1 MVLADPGGMST
12 YLGPWAVRN
21 ISTGMPAAKT
31 SNSGE
36 QPIERLNYQP
46 TPGAYDEMFTEDGR
60 PRSGLEGI
68 EASLEALGDEG
79 LRDRGRL
86 RDAHLSA
93 TGITFTLSG
102 RERPLPMDLIP
113 RVVSGEEWKVVDEGV
128 AQRIRALEAFLAD
141 VYDRGDIMR
150 DGVVPRALVTSSNHY
165 HRQAHGIVPPNGVRI
180 HVSGVDLVRDDT
192 GTFHV
197 LEDNLRCPSGVSYV
211 LENRRTLA
219 HVLPEIFTG
228 YRVSPVS
235 EYPEKLYRA
244 LAASAPRDVHDPTVV
259 VLTPGVYNSAH
270 FEHAFLAR
278 RMGAELVEG
287 RDLFCRG
294 GFVYMRTTQ
303 GPKPVHVI
311 YRRLDDDYL
320 DPVHF
325 RPDSVLGVPGLLNA
339 ARAGAVTIAN
349 GVGNGVA
356 DDKALYPYVPKIIEY
371 YLGEKAILPNVPTYD
386 LRDADQREHVLANID
401 KMVIKPVDGSGG
413 YGLVMG
419 PKATDEELAKAAEAI
434 RVDPRAWVAQNVLM
448 LSTSPTV
455 SSSGQVSPRHLD
467 LRPFAVNDGKKIW
480 VLPGGLTRVALNAGS
495 LVVNS
500 SQGGGS
506 KDTWVLAGHDSDD
519 DSWSTS
525 EGLASVGKG
534 RGVPTA
540 GPITPRS
547 SLPRTHEARMRQQEE
562 QQQQQVDDSYVYIQP
577 DPQGEQPC

>member
-1 MVLADPGGMST
+1 MPTIFNEDAVVSGISDHQSTSSALTDPT
-12 YLGPWAVRN
+12 TTPPY
-21 ISTGMPAAKT
+21 
-31 SNSGE
+31 E
-36 QPIERLNYQP
+36 P
-46 TPGAYDEMFTEDGR
+46 TAGAYDEMYDDFGA
-60 PRSGLEGI
+60 PREGLE
-68 EASLEALGDEG
+68 SLHEALRGLGAEG

-93 TGITFTLSG
+93 QGITFTLSG

-113 RVVSGEEWKVVDEGV
+113 RVVTDVEWRVVSEGI

-150 DGVVPRALVTSSNHY
+150 DGVVPRSLVTSSSHY
-165 HRQAHGIVPPNGVRI
+165 HRQAYGISPANGVRI
-180 HVSGVDLVRDDT
+180 HVAGVDLVRDHT
-192 GTFHV
+192 GEFHV
-197 LEDNLRCPSGVSYV
+197 LEDNLRNPSGVSYV

-219 HVLPEIFTG
+219 HVLPEVFSG
-228 YRVSPVS
+228 HRVSPVG
-235 EYPEKLYRA
+235 EYPERLYRA
-244 LAASAPRDVHDPTVV
+244 LAAAAPRDIHDPTVV

-303 GPKPVHVI
+303 GPQPVHVI
-311 YRRLDDDYL
+311 YRRIDDEYL
-320 DPVHF
+320 DPVLF
-325 RPDSVLGVPGLLNA
+325 QSDSVLGIPGLVNA

-356 DDKALYPYVPKIIEY
+356 DDKALYPFVPKIIEY

-386 LRDADQREHVLANID
+386 LRDVDQREHVLANLD
-401 KMVIKPVDGSGG
+401 RMVVKPVDGSGG
-413 YGLVMG
+413 YGLVIG
-419 PKATDEELAKAAEAI
+419 PKASDEELAKTAQAI
-434 RVDPRAWVAQNVLM
+434 VDDPRSWVAQPVVA

-455 SSSGQVSPRHLD
+455 SSGGDVAPRHLD

-480 VLPGGLTRVALNAGS
+480 VLPGGLTRVAMTAGS

-506 KDTWVLAGHDSDD
+506 KDTWVLSDQELED
-519 DSWSTS
+519 DVDEWSV
-525 EGLASVGKG
+525 ERLLADRESVRAQAKATE
-534 RGVPTA
+534 RA
-540 GPITPRS
+540 PRS
-547 SLPRTHEARMRQQEE
+547 SQPTPRQSLPRPHHARMRQQEE
-562 QQQQQVDDSYVYIQP
+562 QQQQQQQPQEQQGAEDS
-577 DPQGEQPC
+577 PC